1 MHLKGSFRAPLAPG
15 VRFQGT
21 FETKFETAES
31 LLPAAFGV
39 GGGDMNVA
47 KLGNK

>member
-1 MHLKGSFRAPLAPG
+1 MHLKGPFRAPLAPG

-21 FETKFETAES
+21 FETKFETAE
-31 LLPAAFGV
+31 LLFPAPFDGV
-39 GGGDMNVA
+39 GDVNVA

>member
-1 MHLKGSFRAPLAPG
+1 MPG

-21 FETKFETAES
+21 FKTKFETAES
-31 LLPAAFGV
+31 LLPAAFVAGV
-39 GGGDMNVA
+39 GVGDMDVA

>member
-1 MHLKGSFRAPLAPG
+1 MHLKGHFRAPLAAG

-31 LLPAAFGV
+31 LLPTPFGGV
-39 GGGDMNVA
+39 GDMNVA